1 MLHAAEHY
9 ELESQRAFDAA
20 ERAATLHERI
30 RLLESARIYA
40 QMASAERRKSNVYAF
55 RPEQGLS
62 NSRALISR

>member
-9 ELESQRAFDAA
+9 EFESQRALDSA

-40 QMASAERRKSNVYAF
+40 QMASAERRKANVYAF
-55 RPEQGLS
+55 QAKQGPLDTFRPP
-62 NSRALISR
+62 R

>member
-1 MLHAAEHY
+1 MLYAGEHY

-40 QMASAERRKSNVYAF
+40 QMAAAERRRSNVYAF
-55 RPEQGLS
+55 QPVQGPS
-62 NSRALISR
+62 DSSRTPR